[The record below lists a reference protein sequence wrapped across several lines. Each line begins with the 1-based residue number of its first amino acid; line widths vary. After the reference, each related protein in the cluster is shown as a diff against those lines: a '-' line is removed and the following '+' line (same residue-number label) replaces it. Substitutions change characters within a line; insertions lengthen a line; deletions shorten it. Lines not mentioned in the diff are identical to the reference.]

1 VPTAT
6 MHSQHGDKIM
16 ATQPWPVDR
25 KLELVLEG
33 LRGHRPITELCRE
46 AGIST
51 ARYYQW
57 RQQFLAAGRAGLG
70 AEAQHNNLEERI
82 QQLEAE
88 NASLQTRVRIFQDVC
103 LAD

>member
-1 VPTAT
+1 MSKEAWPT
-6 MHSQHGDKIM
+6 
-16 ATQPWPVDR
+16 DR
-25 KLELVLEG
+25 KIDLVLEG

-51 ARYYQW
+51 AQYYLW
-57 RQQFLAAGRAGLG
+57 RQQFLNAGRAGLAHSE
-70 AEAQHNNLEERI
+70 AEHRLLEERI

-103 LAD
+103 LAEED